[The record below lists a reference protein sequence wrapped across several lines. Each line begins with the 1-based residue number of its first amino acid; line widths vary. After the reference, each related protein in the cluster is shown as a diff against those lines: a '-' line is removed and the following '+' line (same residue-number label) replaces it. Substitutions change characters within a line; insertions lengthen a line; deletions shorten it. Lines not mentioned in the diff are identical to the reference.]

1 MTGSFAFA
9 VSARNAVQH
18 DRALEIRFP
27 RCTHIETPRDENSIG
42 TSERQ
47 RRDLTAMA
55 GERSLE
61 LGRRSENRV
70 IGGSDETPFIDA
82 GNRVDGSM
90 EVLTA
95 GTGER
100 GEVVAKELVVGG
112 AGDEMAVRI
121 HGEASD
127 RSAVAFQDPER
138 RRTPRIGIDSVRREQ
153 ENRRRGERD
162 GEKRVRRVE
171 TDVGNAD

>member
-1 MTGSFAFA
+1 
-9 VSARNAVQH
+9 
-18 DRALEIRFP
+18 
-27 RCTHIETPRDENSIG
+27 
-42 TSERQ
+42 
-47 RRDLTAMA
+47 MA

-70 IGGSDETPFIDA
+70 VGGSDETPLIDA

-95 GTGER
+95 GTGKR
-100 GEVVAKELVVGG
+100 GEVVAEELVVGG
-112 AGDEMAVRI
+112 AGDEMAARI

-127 RSAVAFQDPER
+127 RCAVAFQDPEG

-153 ENRRRGERD
+153 ANRRRGEGN

-171 TDVGNAD
+171 RDVGNAD

>member
-1 MTGSFAFA
+1 
-9 VSARNAVQH
+9 
-18 DRALEIRFP
+18 
-27 RCTHIETPRDENSIG
+27 
-42 TSERQ
+42 
-47 RRDLTAMA
+47 MA

-61 LGRRSENRV
+61 LGRRSENRIV
-70 IGGSDETPFIDA
+70 GRSDETPFIDA

-90 EVLTA
+90 EILAA